1 MHKNLLKIGRIVP
14 EIWPRTDKHTQRQ
27 TDTLIT
33 ILRAAYR
40 GRSKNTNAAH
50 RQQLPASTLHTS
62 STTTT
67 HAADD
72 DDTSRLVALAA
83 QREWQ
88 CIQTTTQK
96 NRSQLS
102 FAAIFFSTWQKLA
115 NFFTYIRPK
124 ESRSIIYN
132 SVYLILACVENFTA
146 TVTLYVLCWPVE

>member
-1 MHKNLLKIGRIVP
+1 MHKNLLKIGRTYSSGDMIA
-14 EIWPRTDKHTQRQ
+14 DRQ
-27 TDTLIT
+27 THTETDRHTHHDTP
-33 ILRAAYR
+33 RWPSG

-50 RQQLPASTLHTS
+50 RQQLAASTLHTS

-72 DDTSRLVALAA
+72 DETSRLVAPAA

-96 NRSQLS
+96 NGSQLS
-102 FAAIFFSTWQKLA
+102 FAAIIFSTWQKLA

-132 SVYLILACVENFTA
+132 SVYLILACAENFTA
-146 TVTLYVLCWPVE
+146 TVTLYVLC